1 MQKVENRNITTI
13 KTKKIIEHETN
24 VPETTSVV
32 DRAYNGEPLGA
43 GRDLNG
49 CFTSYKE
56 VKETDCVCSPM
67 TVNTPF
73 GSPSATV
80 VKDTKW
86 VPVGGGGKTGYKSLS
101 GLYSDGQIVYG
112 CG

>member
-1 MQKVENRNITTI
+1 MQKVENSNITTI

-24 VPETTSVV
+24 VSDTTSIV
-32 DRAYNGEPLGA
+32 DRTYNGDPLGA
-43 GRDLNG
+43 GQKLNG
-49 CFTSYKE
+49 CWTSLFPTKE
-56 VKETDCVCSPM
+56 IDCVCTPM
-67 TVNTPF
+67 TVKTPF

-86 VPVGGGGKTGYKSLS
+86 IPVGGGGKNGYKSIS
-101 GLYSDGQIVYG
+101 GIYSDGQIVYG